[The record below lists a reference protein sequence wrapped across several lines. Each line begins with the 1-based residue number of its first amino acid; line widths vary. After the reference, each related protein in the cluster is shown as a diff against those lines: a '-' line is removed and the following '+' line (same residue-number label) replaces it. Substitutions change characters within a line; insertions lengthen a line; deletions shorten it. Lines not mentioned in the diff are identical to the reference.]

1 MAHVDRSLLEC
12 RHRHAITRAGIDFHD
27 LVLMEFVFGRDDEA
41 TKIDPIFEIVDDDS
55 LDLAAQ
61 RGEDIG
67 EEIMGEGAF
76 FFGPAEVNAECRP
89 DRLVDVNR
97 KDLFLIAEENRRPS
111 IGRNERSNL
120 YRYHGLVHGLKLAP
134 HRAGASGLKKLQV
147 LPQSW
152 QGDDRYCSGEEQNI
166 APYGQEHFTSGGGR
180 VLAEAPATHDVA
192 VP

>member
-1 MAHVDRSLLEC
+1 MAHIDRGLLKG
-12 RHRHAITRAGIDFHD
+12 RHRHAIAGAGIDFHN
-27 LVLMEFVFGRDDEA
+27 LVLMQFVFGRDDEA
-41 TKIDPIFEIVDDDS
+41 TKIDAVFEIIDDNS

-61 RGEDIG
+61 SGEDIR
-67 EEIMGEGAF
+67 EEVVGEGTF
-76 FFGPAEVNAECRP
+76 FFGPAEVNAKCRP
-89 DRLVDVNR
+89 DRLVDING
-97 KDLFLIAEENRRPS
+97 KDLFLIAEENSRPS

-120 YRYHGLVHGLKLAP
+120 HRYHGLLHGPKLAP
-134 HRAGASGLKKLQV
+134 HRAGASGLKKLKV

-180 VLAEAPATHDVA
+180 IFAEAPATHDVA

>member
-67 EEIMGEGAF
+67 EEIMGEWAF

-134 HRAGASGLKKLQV
+134 HCACASGLKRLQV
-147 LPQSW
+147 LPQAW

-166 APYGQEHFTSGGGR
+166 APDG
-180 VLAEAPATHDVA
+180 
-192 VP
+192 

>member
-12 RHRHAITRAGIDFHD
+12 RHRHAIARAGIDFHD

-41 TKIDPIFEIVDDDS
+41 TKIDPIFEIIDDDS

-67 EEIMGEGAF
+67 KEIMGEGAF

-97 KDLFLIAEENRRPS
+97 KNLFLIAEENCRPS
-111 IGRNERSNL
+111 IGGNERLNL
-120 YRYHGLVHGLKLAP
+120 HRYHGLLHGLKLAS
-134 HRAGASGLKKLQV
+134 HYVGARGLKRSQV
-147 LPQSW
+147 LPQPW
-152 QGDDRYCSGEEQNI
+152 
-166 APYGQEHFTSGGGR
+166 
-180 VLAEAPATHDVA
+180 
-192 VP
+192 